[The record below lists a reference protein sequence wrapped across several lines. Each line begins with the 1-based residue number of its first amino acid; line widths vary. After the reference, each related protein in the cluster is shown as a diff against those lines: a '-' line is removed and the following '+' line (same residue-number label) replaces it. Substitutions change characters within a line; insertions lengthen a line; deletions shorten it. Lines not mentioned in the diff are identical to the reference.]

1 MEFMRRKSTFRQYL
15 ANNMGYPLQDIWTKT
30 EIIKSLGFL
39 RESQFWDELRM
50 EEYRSGRLRMLV
62 KHAYNNVPYYKQ
74 AFDRIKL
81 RPEDIRGTEDLY
93 KIPIVTRDIF
103 QTRNAEF
110 IARGSSLKHV
120 RVGKTGG
127 TTGSPVT
134 VYKDTTDR
142 TMTWASYYRWYEW
155 MGIAMGEK
163 TVTFWGAG
171 SVTENNYP
179 ENIRQVFINYLQNAY
194 VFNSFRIS
202 REHLPEVI
210 SKINRTK
217 PVLLKGYLSSLLFLA
232 GYMDENDIELS
243 VQLKAVSSTT
253 ETLLKKDRIT
263 LESTFHVP
271 VYDQYGCGEASA
283 IAYEC
288 ASHRGMHLTQEH
300 VIVEILDENENP
312 ADGSG
317 NVVITNLDNFIMPF
331 IRYVNGDMATMS
343 SGKCTCGVTS
353 PLIASV
359 DGRICDTI
367 TLKDG
372 ARVHGVFFTDILF
385 EKKISGEKI
394 RRFQVY
400 QNIPGE
406 IEFRIES
413 AHIVDKQTDN
423 LLTEVLGRYFS
434 HVIIKRS
441 EKLENEPNGKFR
453 YIKSEVS

>member
-1 MEFMRRKSTFRQYL
+1 MEFMRRKPTFRQYL
-15 ANNMGYPLQDIWTKT
+15 ANKAGYPLQDIWTKT
-30 EIIKSLGFL
+30 EIIKSLVFL
-39 RESQFWDELRM
+39 RESQYWDEMRM
-50 EEYRSGRLRMLV
+50 EEYRSGRLRMLL

-74 AFDRIKL
+74 TFDRIKL

-93 KIPIVTRDIF
+93 KIPVVTRDIF
-103 QTRNAEF
+103 RSRNAEF
-110 IARGSSLKHV
+110 VASGSSLKHV
-120 RVGKTGG
+120 RTGKTGG

-142 TMTWASYYRWYEW
+142 SMTWASYYRWYEW

-171 SVTENNYP
+171 SVTENNYT
-179 ENIRQVFINYLQNAY
+179 ENLRQSIINYLQNAY

-210 SKINRTK
+210 SKINRMK
-217 PVLLKGYLSSLLFLA
+217 PVLIKGYLSSLLFLA
-232 GYMDENDIELS
+232 GYMNENDIELP
-243 VQLKAVSSTT
+243 VHLKAVSSTT
-253 ETLLKKDRIT
+253 ETLLQKDRKM

-288 ASHRGMHLTQEH
+288 ACHRGMHLTQEH

-312 ADGSG
+312 VVGSG
-317 NVVITNLDNFIMPF
+317 NVVLTNLDNFIMPF
-331 IRYVNGDMATMS
+331 IRYVNGDMATLA

-359 DGRICDTI
+359 DGRVCDTI
-367 TLKDG
+367 ILKDG

-385 EKKISGEKI
+385 EKKISAEKI
-394 RRFQVY
+394 IRFQVY
-400 QNIPGE
+400 QDKPGE

-413 AHIVDKQTDN
+413 PLIVDKQTDN
-423 LLTEVLGRYFS
+423 LLTEVLGKYFS
-434 HVIIKRS
+434 RVMIKRS
-441 EKLENEPNGKFR
+441 EKLENEVNGKFR